1 MRISVLEQVKAF
13 LKNAKINNSYVYNSK
28 DIKLTIKNY
37 LIKEKMLYSPIRW
50 IYIIK
55 KHDQFNWD
63 VLNRYK
69 FEVLQK
75 LWWVISGE
83 FAIEYYL
90 WDINHIKAFK
100 IITKNK
106 NFKTK
111 LWDNI
116 HLEFTASKVPRI
128 NNKQQIE
135 NSELLIEDPISLYI
149 NNYKNIPENSDFIRY
164 LMNIDVD
171 YKLIET
177 LITNKFKISGISK
190 LALLYK
196 QNWFTG
202 KHKTIMNT
210 LRQAGK
216 QIDYRQAKTQVSNSK
231 SPISTS
237 LIEDLD
243 SLI

>member
-13 LKNAKINNSYVYNSK
+13 LKNAKIHNSYVYSSK
-28 DIKLTIKNY
+28 EIKLTIKNY

-55 KHDQFNWD
+55 KHDQFVWD
-63 VLNRYK
+63 VLEKYK
-69 FEVLQK
+69 YEVLQK
-75 LWWVISGE
+75 LWWVISWNW
-83 FAIEYYL
+83 AIAYYL
-90 WDINHIKAFK
+90 DDIGHIKTFK
-100 IITKNK
+100 IITENK
-106 NFKTK
+106 SFKTK

-116 HLEFTASKVPRI
+116 HLDFTASKVPRI
-128 NNKQQIE
+128 KKKQKIE

-164 LMNIDVD
+164 LMNVD
-171 YKLIET
+171 FDYKFVEKLIE
-177 LITNKFKISGISK
+177 NKFKISWISK

-196 QNWFTG
+196 QNWFSG
-202 KHKTIMNT
+202 KHKTISNT

-216 QIDYRQAKTQVSNSK
+216 QIDYRKATTQVSKNK
-231 SPISTS
+231 TPISTS
-237 LIEDLD
+237 QVEDLD